1 MMREE
6 LQVYNAIDDLDANA
20 LKTLLDRC
28 VMRDARAFAG
38 IHCRP
43 MDKLDETLQTFSR
56 LDVLRMAENS
66 IAFSAED
73 AYFRCGGAYEELES
87 FDLEGYLLDL
97 DSRRQEIAEYCCR
110 YPKWVEEQLAGLDGF
125 SGLNPARTALDVTVA
140 ANEVQEECHQAD

>member
-6 LQVYNAIDDLDANA
+6 LQVYNAIDNLDTND

-28 VMRDARAFAG
+28 AMRDARAFPG
-38 IHCRP
+38 IRCRP
-43 MDKLDETLQTFSR
+43 MEELDVALQAFSR

-66 IAFSAED
+66 IAFSTED

-87 FDLEGYLLDL
+87 FDPEGYLLDL

-110 YPKWVEEQLAGLDGF
+110 YPKWVEEQLAGLEGF
-125 SGLNPARTALDVTVA
+125 AGLNTALTELDVAVA
-140 ANEVQEECHQAD
+140 ANEVPEECHQAD